1 MKIWT
6 NKIEESW
13 IMDRVISEW
22 ENNNKEIIT
31 DDIKSADIIWISSY
45 WVWKKIRKQ
54 HLKNKKVMC
63 SIYHIDFE
71 SFDKKQEKD
80 FYKLDSFVDEYH
92 VISLKTKDQY
102 LSQVIIFLFHIHQ
115 LQLLQAFHNQF
126 CFVIK
131 S

>member
-45 WVWKKIRKQ
+45 
-54 HLKNKKVMC
+54 
-63 SIYHIDFE
+63 
-71 SFDKKQEKD
+71 
-80 FYKLDSFVDEYH
+80 
-92 VISLKTKDQY
+92 
-102 LSQVIIFLFHIHQ
+102 
-115 LQLLQAFHNQF
+115 
-126 CFVIK
+126 
-131 S
+131 